1 MLDHL
6 AIIMDGNGR
15 YAKKIGKKRIIGH
28 NLGTKKLKE
37 IAIYASQIGIKYLSV
52 YAFSTENWSRP
63 KEEVNHLMKL
73 TKVFFKAY
81 FKDILE
87 NNIKVITMGDLSAL
101 PLSVQEVFN
110 EAINKSSHNTGMILN
125 IAINYGAR
133 SEIVNA
139 CKSYAKDCLEHNE
152 LLNLDEQGFQK
163 YLLSNMLPDVDLLI
177 RTSGELRLS
186 NFMLYQIAYSELIF
200 INKFWPEFEISDLDE
215 CITIFKQRS
224 RRFGALD
231 ET

>member
-1 MLDHL
+1 
-6 AIIMDGNGR
+6 
-15 YAKKIGKKRIIGH
+15 
-28 NLGTKKLKE
+28 
-37 IAIYASQIGIKYLSV
+37 
-52 YAFSTENWSRP
+52 
-63 KEEVNHLMKL
+63 MKL

-87 NNIKVITMGDLSAL
+87 NNIKVKTMGDLSAL

-139 CKSYAKDCLEHNE
+139 CKSYAKDCLDHNE
-152 LLNLDEQGFQK
+152 LLNLDEQDFQK
-163 YLLSNMLPDVDLLI
+163 YLLSNKLPDVDLLI

-215 CITIFKQRS
+215 CISIFKQRS